1 MRGDAA
7 LELCITEKV
16 FGTQPVL
23 RDVGFTAG
31 QGEILALFG
40 PSGAGKSTTLR
51 ITLGLDHE
59 FVGHVRRPD
68 CRLGVMFQEPRL
80 LPWLSVAEN
89 LRLVV
94 REDVSDEK
102 IAALLAGVGLSTT
115 AGALLPGKLSLGM
128 ARRTALARALVVDPG
143 FLVLD
148 EPFASLDPQLTA
160 QLGGVVARRA
170 RENAVTVLL
179 ATHELEQALA
189 IADRILV
196 LSGFPATL
204 QADIVVPDRQDTAA
218 IEALRRALPARFPFL
233 ESNSGR

>member
-7 LELCITEKV
+7 LELHIIEKM

-59 FVGHVRRPD
+59 FVGRIHRPD

-80 LPWLSVAEN
+80 LPWLSVADN
-89 LRLVV
+89 LRLVT

-102 IAALLAGVGLSTT
+102 IAALLAGVGLPTT

-160 QLGGVVARRA
+160 QLGSVVARRA

-196 LSGFPATL
+196 LSGLPATL
-204 QADIVVPDRQDTAA
+204 QADIAVPDRQDTAA

-233 ESNSGR
+233 ESGSGR